1 MNALLTGSPI
11 SITNLS
17 AGIII
22 GLSVGF
28 VIGLTQGVPEQP
40 AYNYFQVASLITYD
54 FVGEVYEN
62 ISATLAST
70 LSSSLSRIK
79 QLY

>member
-1 MNALLTGSPI
+1 MKALLTGSPI

-28 VIGLTQGVPEQP
+28 VIGLTQGVPERP
-40 AYNYFQVASLITYD
+40 VYNYFQGASLITYD

-62 ISATLAST
+62 ITTLVST
-70 LSSSLSRIK
+70 LLSRM
-79 QLY
+79 